1 MMRIMPLLKYQRI
14 LKWRWKMIQPMST
27 NTYPL
32 MPNRVQ
38 SLMVPTSS
46 KFTKDLK
53 WKFAEVTEGSV
64 PFTNIKSLY
73 VGQTQLHPGIGDLFS
88 TPFECFQR
96 MGCHEEIVSLLAQHS
111 NDYAKLILLAR

>member
-1 MMRIMPLLKYQRI
+1 VRVRRNQIWMMRIMPLLKYQRI

-73 VGQTQLHPGIGDLFS
+73 VGQTQLASRYWGLIQY
-88 TPFECFQR
+88 CF
-96 MGCHEEIVSLLAQHS
+96 
-111 NDYAKLILLAR
+111 